1 MTNEKLENY
10 EKLIAQIQD
19 RYDYDDAI
27 DLMDVITSIFGYKE
41 NVLDY
46 VNYYL
51 TGYRYY
57 DQLKDLDEECQKSKK
72 VWALKRHTRLEM
84 FDPVL
89 KKLGIVMIPSLFTN
103 EIFQKILS
111 PPCHR
116 RTHLFNRIRL
126 KLKNFFL
133 TACVFF

>member
-1 MTNEKLENY
+1 MKGSKKMTNEKLENY

-57 DQLKDLDEECQKSKK
+57 DQLKDLDEEC
-72 VWALKRHTRLEM
+72 
-84 FDPVL
+84 
-89 KKLGIVMIPSLFTN
+89 
-103 EIFQKILS
+103 
-111 PPCHR
+111 
-116 RTHLFNRIRL
+116 
-126 KLKNFFL
+126 
-133 TACVFF
+133 

>member
-57 DQLKDLDEECQKSKK
+57 DQLKDLDEEC
-72 VWALKRHTRLEM
+72 
-84 FDPVL
+84 
-89 KKLGIVMIPSLFTN
+89 
-103 EIFQKILS
+103 
-111 PPCHR
+111 
-116 RTHLFNRIRL
+116 
-126 KLKNFFL
+126 
-133 TACVFF
+133 